1 MGGCYSNHI
10 FATAAAGKRFG
21 FETIGIIRGPE
32 PEKYSPTLNF
42 AKQAGMRLVFVSRTE
57 FRQLRIQGTRST
69 FLKRFQ
75 PAYFIPEGG
84 TSPQAV
90 DSCAQY
96 IESLKEQYDVF
107 CCATGTGG
115 TTAGFIKGIDNQ
127 SQVIGFPVLKNADF
141 LNHDIQLLLNDEIS
155 PHHYSHWQLNHD
167 YHFGGYAKS
176 SNKLEN
182 FIINFY
188 QQHKIPLEPVY
199 TGKMLF
205 GLFDLIQRDYFKKG
219 SQILAIHTG
228 GLQGLEG
235 FPELKK
241 RLEDLNGKKTAR

>member
-10 FATAAAGKRFG
+10 YATAAAGKRFG

-42 AKQAGMRLVFVSRTE
+42 AKQVGMQLIFVSRTE
-57 FRQLRIQGTRST
+57 FRQLRIQATLNT

-84 TSPQAV
+84 TSSQAV

-96 IESLKEQYDVF
+96 IETLKEQYDVF

-115 TTAGFIKGIDNQ
+115 TTAGFIKGIDNK
-127 SQVIGFPVLKNADF
+127 SQVIGFPVLKNADY
-141 LNHDIQLLLNDEIS
+141 LSQDIKQLLNDDTS
-155 PHHYSHWQLNHD
+155 PYHYTHWQLNHD

-176 SNKLEN
+176 SKELEN
-182 FIINFY
+182 FIIDFY
-188 QQHKIPLEPVY
+188 LQQKILLEPVY

-205 GLFDLIQRDYFKKG
+205 GLFDLIQRDYFNKG
-219 SQILAIHTG
+219 SRILAIHTG
-228 GLQGLEG
+228 GLQGLDG

-241 RLEDLNGKKTAR
+241 KLENIYG